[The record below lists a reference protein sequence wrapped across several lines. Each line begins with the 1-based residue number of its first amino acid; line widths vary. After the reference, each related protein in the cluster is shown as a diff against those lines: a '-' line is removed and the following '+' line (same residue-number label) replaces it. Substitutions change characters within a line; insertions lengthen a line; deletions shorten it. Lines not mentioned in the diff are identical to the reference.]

1 MGLTLEEQ
9 GQGFLIALAVGFVLG
24 AFYDVFRIYRVFA
37 RSEKRQVIWQDI
49 FVCFV
54 AAVASFLLALA
65 VNWGEI
71 RFYLLAG
78 EAIGMCVYFLT
89 LGEITFRLAKLLLR
103 ILKAIKNFLMR
114 WFFQPVGR
122 LFCWVFRRIKNF
134 CIKIGKVIAK
144 PLNFGRFRKKRKK
157 PLETSPP
164 NSV

>member
-9 GQGFLIALAVGFVLG
+9 GQGFLIALAVGFALG
-24 AFYDVFRIYRVFA
+24 AFYDVFRIFRVFA

-54 AAVASFLLALA
+54 AAVISFLLALA
-65 VNWGEI
+65 VNWGEV

-89 LGEITFRLAKLLLR
+89 LGEITLRLSHLLLR
-103 ILKAIKNFLMR
+103 ILTAIKHFLFR
-114 WFFQPVGR
+114 WIFHPVGCLLR
-122 LFCWVFRRIKNF
+122 WIFHGVCSAGVK
-134 CIKIGKVIAK
+134 IAK
-144 PLNFGRFRKKRKK
+144 VTIKPLKFRKKRKK
-157 PLETSPP
+157 SLETSPP